1 MEQNIFDYLTVGES
15 TARAA
20 GQILLDY
27 WDHIHVQE
35 KGRADLVTEA
45 DFASQEKVKEMILHA
60 FPTHK
65 ILGEENIPGTDAVGG
80 PGVYRWIVDPL
91 DGTTNYV
98 HTFPH
103 FAVSSGNSTSRQ
115 ACRTP

>member
-1 MEQNIFDYLTVGES
+1 MEQNIFDYLTVGEA

-45 DFASQEKVKEMILHA
+45 DFASQEKVKEML
-60 FPTHK
+60 
-65 ILGEENIPGTDAVGG
+65 LNGEFMQASMIA
-80 PGVYRWIVDPL
+80 PL
-91 DGTTNYV
+91 YK
-98 HTFPH
+98 F
-103 FAVSSGNSTSRQ
+103 FSGM
-115 ACRTP
+115 